1 MGILR
6 CLSGS
11 RLGLYPE
18 TLNLGRDTHLVLS
31 RSKAE
36 VRRRCGK
43 LFWPFKGSCDKLTRH
58 KFHNLC
64 YTIIMVRKIP
74 PRDSESHE
82 TNDQREILTDEIET
96 LPIQSETAL
105 FKSFG
110 KKKKLI
116 WVSLLAIISATTFGS
131 LKFLIDQKTS
141 LNPTS
146 ESSLTNI
153 LSVQATPIKLVNS
166 YSVSQSYTGVVEAK
180 RTSELGFEQSGLL
193 KSIYIEEG
201 EKVAKGEII
210 AQLDTSQTQAQK
222 AVLIA
227 QKERAIATLKEL
239 QTGPRVEVIAATRA
253 SLAQELAK
261 LQELQT
267 GPRIEVIAATQASL
281 AQELAKLQELQT
293 GTRTEDIEAARSAVL
308 DLEEQVELAQLREKR
323 REELYKQ
330 GAISQEQL
338 DEASTETDT
347 LNARLKKGRSELEK
361 LQTGTRSEQIEAQ
374 KARVRQVQSQLD
386 ELVTGTRRE
395 QIEAQKARVRQ
406 VESQLDELMAGTRRE
421 QIEAQKARVRQVQ
434 SQLDELMAGTRSEQ
448 IEAQKAEVKQF
459 EAQIS
464 EIDVVLRKS
473 ILYAPFTGTISVRH
487 LDEGVVVNATQT
499 VVRLVEDGERK
510 VRVGVP
516 PTQASRLKIGS
527 LEKVKVA
534 QKILS
539 VQVLSILPEVDSMT
553 RTQSVIL
560 ALPQAIAPGT
570 IVKLELNQ
578 IETVTGYWL
587 PTSALVWGERGL
599 LACFALVSPKKSDL
613 DLPPLTYQTEKRMVE
628 VLHTQGDRS
637 LVRGLLKPGELV
649 VTTGTNQLAPGQLVR
664 YRFFGQEKH

>member
-1 MGILR
+1 MKQKKLLDSKSDQTNGTV
-6 CLSGS
+6 
-11 RLGLYPE
+11 E
-18 TLNLGRDTHLVLS
+18 TLT
-31 RSKAE
+31 
-36 VRRRCGK
+36 
-43 LFWPFKGSCDKLTRH
+43 DK
-58 KFHNLC
+58 
-64 YTIIMVRKIP
+64 
-74 PRDSESHE
+74 
-82 TNDQREILTDEIET
+82 IEAVS
-96 LPIQSETAL
+96 IQSETAL
-105 FKSFG
+105 FKSKG
-110 KKKKLI
+110 KKKKLT
-116 WVSLLAIISATTFGS
+116 WVGLLVVILATTFGS
-131 LKFLIDQKTS
+131 RKFLIYRKTS
-141 LNPTS
+141 LKRTS
-146 ESSLTNI
+146 ESSLANI

-193 KSIYIEEG
+193 KFIYVEEG
-201 EKVAKGEII
+201 KKVGKGEAI

-222 AVLIA
+222 SVLIA

-253 SLAQELAK
+253 SLAQEKAK

-267 GPRIEVIAATQASL
+267 GPRVEVIAATRASL
-281 AQELAKLQELQT
+281 TQEQAKLQELQT
-293 GTRTEDIEAARSAVL
+293 GTRTEDIEAARSVVL

-338 DEASTETDT
+338 DVASTETDT
-347 LNARLKKGRSELEK
+347 LNARLKRGRSELEK

-386 ELVTGTRRE
+386 ELIV
-395 QIEAQKARVRQ
+395 
-406 VESQLDELMAGTRRE
+406 
-421 QIEAQKARVRQVQ
+421 
-434 SQLDELMAGTRSEQ
+434 GTRSEQ
-448 IEAQKAEVKQF
+448 IEAQKAEVKRF

-487 LDEGVVVNATQT
+487 LDEGVVVNATQA

-516 PTQASRLKIGS
+516 PTQASRLRIGS
-527 LEKVKVA
+527 LEEVRIA
-534 QKILS
+534 QKTLS
-539 VQVLSILPEVDSMT
+539 AQVLSILPEVDSMT

-599 LACFALVSPKKSDL
+599 LACFALVSPQKSDL
-613 DLPPLTYQTEKRMVE
+613 VIPPLTYQTEKRMVE
-628 VLHTQGDRS
+628 VLHTEGDRS

-649 VTTGTNQLAPGQLVR
+649 VTTGTNQLVPGQLVR
-664 YRFFGQEKH
+664 YRFFGQEKNQ

>member
-1 MGILR
+1 MITLLIVTFYIGFMKQKKL
-6 CLSGS
+6 LDSKSHQTNGTV
-11 RLGLYPE
+11 E
-18 TLNLGRDTHLVLS
+18 TLT
-31 RSKAE
+31 
-36 VRRRCGK
+36 
-43 LFWPFKGSCDKLTRH
+43 DKIGT
-58 KFHNLC
+58 
-64 YTIIMVRKIP
+64 V
-74 PRDSESHE
+74 
-82 TNDQREILTDEIET
+82 
-96 LPIQSETAL
+96 PIQSEIAL
-105 FKSFG
+105 FKPFG

-116 WVSLLAIISATTFGS
+116 WVSLLVVILATTFGS
-131 LKFLIDQKTS
+131 LKFLINRKIS
-141 LNPTS
+141 LKRTS

-153 LSVQATPIKLVNS
+153 LSVQAIPIKLVNS

-193 KSIYIEEG
+193 KFIYVEEG
-201 EKVAKGEII
+201 KKVGKGEAI

-222 AVLIA
+222 SVLIA

-253 SLAQELAK
+253 SLAQEKAK

-267 GPRIEVIAATQASL
+267 GPRVEVIAATRASL
-281 AQELAKLQELQT
+281 TQEQAKLQELQTGPRVEVIAATRASLTQEQAKLQELQT
-293 GTRTEDIEAARSAVL
+293 GTRTEDIEAARSVVL

-338 DEASTETDT
+338 DVASTETDT
-347 LNARLKKGRSELEK
+347 LNARLKRGRSELEK
-361 LQTGTRSEQIEAQ
+361 LQTGTRREQIEAQ

-386 ELVTGTRRE
+386 ELIAGTRRE
-395 QIEAQKARVRQ
+395 QIEVQKARVRQ
-406 VESQLDELMAGTRRE
+406 VQSQLDELIAGTRRE

-434 SQLDELMAGTRSEQ
+434 SQLDELIAGTRSEQ
-448 IEAQKAEVKQF
+448 IEAQKAEVKRF

-487 LDEGVVVNATQT
+487 LDEGVVVNATQA

-516 PTQASRLKIGS
+516 PTQASRLRIGS
-527 LEKVKVA
+527 LEEVRVA
-534 QKILS
+534 QKTLS
-539 VQVLSILPEVDSMT
+539 AQVLSILPEVDSTT

-599 LACFALVSPKKSDL
+599 LACFALVSPQKSDL
-613 DLPPLTYQTEKRMVE
+613 VIPPLTYQTEKRMVE
-628 VLHTQGDRS
+628 VLHTEGDRS

-649 VTTGTNQLAPGQLVR
+649 VTTGTNQLVPGQLVR
-664 YRFFGQEKH
+664 YRFFGQEKNQ

>member
-1 MGILR
+1 MKQKKLLDSKSDQTNGTV
-6 CLSGS
+6 
-11 RLGLYPE
+11 E
-18 TLNLGRDTHLVLS
+18 TLT
-31 RSKAE
+31 
-36 VRRRCGK
+36 
-43 LFWPFKGSCDKLTRH
+43 DK
-58 KFHNLC
+58 
-64 YTIIMVRKIP
+64 
-74 PRDSESHE
+74 
-82 TNDQREILTDEIET
+82 IEAVS
-96 LPIQSETAL
+96 IQSETAL
-105 FKSFG
+105 FKSKG
-110 KKKKLI
+110 KKKKLT
-116 WVSLLAIISATTFGS
+116 WVGLLVVILATTFGS
-131 LKFLIDQKTS
+131 RKFLIYRKTS
-141 LNPTS
+141 LKRTS
-146 ESSLTNI
+146 ESSLANI

-193 KSIYIEEG
+193 KFIYVEEG
-201 EKVAKGEII
+201 KKVGKGEAI

-222 AVLIA
+222 SVLIA

-253 SLAQELAK
+253 SLAQEKAK

-267 GPRIEVIAATQASL
+267 GPRVEVIAATRASL
-281 AQELAKLQELQT
+281 TQEQAKLQELQTGPRVEVIAATRASLTQEQAKLQELQT
-293 GTRTEDIEAARSAVL
+293 GTRTEDIEAARSVVL

-338 DEASTETDT
+338 DVASTETDT
-347 LNARLKKGRSELEK
+347 LNARLKRGRSELEK

-386 ELVTGTRRE
+386 EL
-395 QIEAQKARVRQ
+395 I
-406 VESQLDELMAGTRRE
+406 AGTRP
-421 QIEAQKARVRQVQ
+421 
-434 SQLDELMAGTRSEQ
+434 EQ
-448 IEAQKAEVKQF
+448 IEAQKAEVKRF

-487 LDEGVVVNATQT
+487 LDEGVVVNATQA

-516 PTQASRLKIGS
+516 PTQASRLRIGS
-527 LEKVKVA
+527 LEEVRIA
-534 QKILS
+534 QKTLS
-539 VQVLSILPEVDSMT
+539 AQVLSILPEVDSMT

-599 LACFALVSPKKSDL
+599 LACFALVSPQKSDL
-613 DLPPLTYQTEKRMVE
+613 VIPPLTYQTEKRMVE
-628 VLHTQGDRS
+628 VLHTEGDRS

-649 VTTGTNQLAPGQLVR
+649 VTTGTNQLVPGQLVR
-664 YRFFGQEKH
+664 YRFFGQEKNQ

>member
-1 MGILR
+1 MMEKKLLDSKPHKTNGTV
-6 CLSGS
+6 
-11 RLGLYPE
+11 E
-18 TLNLGRDTHLVLS
+18 T
-31 RSKAE
+31 
-36 VRRRCGK
+36 
-43 LFWPFKGSCDKLTRH
+43 
-58 KFHNLC
+58 
-64 YTIIMVRKIP
+64 
-74 PRDSESHE
+74 
-82 TNDQREILTDEIET
+82 LTDEIGT
-96 LPIQSETAL
+96 VAIQSEMAL
-105 FKSFG
+105 FKPFG

-116 WVSLLAIISATTFGS
+116 WVSLLVVILATTFGS
-131 LKFLIDQKTS
+131 LKFLINRKIS
-141 LNPTS
+141 LKRTS

-201 EKVAKGEII
+201 EKVGKGEAI

-222 AVLIA
+222 SVLIA

-253 SLAQELAK
+253 SLEQEKATLK
-261 LQELQT
+261 ELQT
-267 GPRIEVIAATQASL
+267 GPRVEVIAATQASL
-281 AQELAKLQELQT
+281 AQEKAKLQELQTGPRVEVIAATRASLEQEKAKLQELQT
-293 GTRTEDIEAARSAVL
+293 GTRIEDIQAARSVVL

-338 DEASTETDT
+338 DVASTETDT
-347 LNARLKKGRSELEK
+347 LNARLKRGQSELEK

-386 ELVTGTRRE
+386 EL
-395 QIEAQKARVRQ
+395 I
-406 VESQLDELMAGTRRE
+406 
-421 QIEAQKARVRQVQ
+421 
-434 SQLDELMAGTRSEQ
+434 AGTRSEQ
-448 IEAQKAEVKQF
+448 IEAQKAEVKRF

-487 LDEGVVVNATQT
+487 LDEGVVVNATQA

-516 PTQASRLKIGS
+516 PTQASRLRIGS
-527 LEKVKVA
+527 LEEVRIA
-534 QKILS
+534 QKTLS
-539 VQVLSILPEVDSMT
+539 AQVLSILPEVDSMT

-599 LACFALVSPKKSDL
+599 LACFALVSPQKSDL
-613 DLPPLTYQTEKRMVE
+613 VIPPLTYQTEKRMVE
-628 VLHTQGDRS
+628 VLHTEGDRS

-649 VTTGTNQLAPGQLVR
+649 VTTGTNQLVPGQLVR
-664 YRFFGQEKH
+664 YRFFGQEKNQ

>member
-1 MGILR
+1 MMEKKLLDSKPHKTNGTV
-6 CLSGS
+6 
-11 RLGLYPE
+11 E
-18 TLNLGRDTHLVLS
+18 T
-31 RSKAE
+31 
-36 VRRRCGK
+36 
-43 LFWPFKGSCDKLTRH
+43 
-58 KFHNLC
+58 
-64 YTIIMVRKIP
+64 
-74 PRDSESHE
+74 
-82 TNDQREILTDEIET
+82 LTDEIGT
-96 LPIQSETAL
+96 VPIQSEMAL
-105 FKSFG
+105 FKPFG

-116 WVSLLAIISATTFGS
+116 WVSLLVVILATTFGS
-131 LKFLIDQKTS
+131 LKFLINRKIS
-141 LNPTS
+141 LKRTS

-201 EKVAKGEII
+201 EKIGKGEAI

-222 AVLIA
+222 SVLIA

-253 SLAQELAK
+253 SLEQEKATLK
-261 LQELQT
+261 ELQT
-267 GPRIEVIAATQASL
+267 GPRVEVIAATQASL
-281 AQELAKLQELQT
+281 AQEKAKLQELETGPRIEVIAATRASLEQEKAKLQELQT
-293 GTRTEDIEAARSAVL
+293 GTRIEDIQAARSVVL

-338 DEASTETDT
+338 DVASTETDT
-347 LNARLKKGRSELEK
+347 LNARLKRGRSELEK

-386 ELVTGTRRE
+386 EL
-395 QIEAQKARVRQ
+395 I
-406 VESQLDELMAGTRRE
+406 
-421 QIEAQKARVRQVQ
+421 
-434 SQLDELMAGTRSEQ
+434 AGTRSEQ
-448 IEAQKAEVKQF
+448 IEAQKAEVKRF

-487 LDEGVVVNATQT
+487 LDEGVVVNATQA

-516 PTQASRLKIGS
+516 PTQASRLRIGS
-527 LEKVKVA
+527 LEEVRVA
-534 QKILS
+534 QKTLS
-539 VQVLSILPEVDSMT
+539 AQVLSILPEVDSMT

-599 LACFALVSPKKSDL
+599 LACFALVSPQKSDL
-613 DLPPLTYQTEKRMVE
+613 VIPPLTYQTEKRMVE

-649 VTTGTNQLAPGQLVR
+649 VTTGTNQLVPGQLVR
-664 YRFFGQEKH
+664 YRFFGQEKNQ

>member
-1 MGILR
+1 MMEKKLLDSKPHKKNGTV
-6 CLSGS
+6 
-11 RLGLYPE
+11 E
-18 TLNLGRDTHLVLS
+18 T
-31 RSKAE
+31 
-36 VRRRCGK
+36 
-43 LFWPFKGSCDKLTRH
+43 
-58 KFHNLC
+58 
-64 YTIIMVRKIP
+64 
-74 PRDSESHE
+74 
-82 TNDQREILTDEIET
+82 LTDEIGT
-96 LPIQSETAL
+96 VPIQSEMAL
-105 FKSFG
+105 FKPFG

-116 WVSLLAIISATTFGS
+116 WVSLLVVILATTFGS
-131 LKFLIDQKTS
+131 LKFLINRKIS
-141 LNPTS
+141 LKRTS

-201 EKVAKGEII
+201 EKVGKGEAI

-222 AVLIA
+222 SVLIA

-253 SLAQELAK
+253 SLEQEKATLK
-261 LQELQT
+261 ELQT
-267 GPRIEVIAATQASL
+267 GPRVEVIAATQASL
-281 AQELAKLQELQT
+281 AQEKAKLQELETGPRIEVIAATRASLEQEKAKLQELQT
-293 GTRTEDIEAARSAVL
+293 GTRIEDIQAARSVVL

-338 DEASTETDT
+338 DVASTETDT
-347 LNARLKKGRSELEK
+347 LNARLKRGRSELEK

-386 ELVTGTRRE
+386 EL
-395 QIEAQKARVRQ
+395 I
-406 VESQLDELMAGTRRE
+406 AGTRP
-421 QIEAQKARVRQVQ
+421 
-434 SQLDELMAGTRSEQ
+434 EQ
-448 IEAQKAEVKQF
+448 IEAQKAEVKRF

-487 LDEGVVVNATQT
+487 LDEGVVVNATQA

-516 PTQASRLKIGS
+516 PTQASRLRIGS
-527 LEKVKVA
+527 LEEVRVA
-534 QKILS
+534 QKTLS
-539 VQVLSILPEVDSMT
+539 AQVLSILPEVDSMT

-599 LACFALVSPKKSDL
+599 LACFALVSPQKSDL
-613 DLPPLTYQTEKRMVE
+613 VIPPLTYQTEKRMVE

-649 VTTGTNQLAPGQLVR
+649 VTTGTNQLVPGQLVR
-664 YRFFGQEKH
+664 YRFFGQEKNQ

>member
-1 MGILR
+1 MMEKKLLDSKPHKKNGTV
-6 CLSGS
+6 
-11 RLGLYPE
+11 E
-18 TLNLGRDTHLVLS
+18 T
-31 RSKAE
+31 
-36 VRRRCGK
+36 
-43 LFWPFKGSCDKLTRH
+43 
-58 KFHNLC
+58 
-64 YTIIMVRKIP
+64 
-74 PRDSESHE
+74 
-82 TNDQREILTDEIET
+82 LTDEIGT
-96 LPIQSETAL
+96 VPIQSEMAL
-105 FKSFG
+105 FKPFG

-116 WVSLLAIISATTFGS
+116 WVSLLVVILATTFGS
-131 LKFLIDQKTS
+131 LKFLINRKIS
-141 LNPTS
+141 LKRTS

-201 EKVAKGEII
+201 EKVGKGEAI

-222 AVLIA
+222 SVLIA

-253 SLAQELAK
+253 SLEQEKATLK
-261 LQELQT
+261 ELQT
-267 GPRIEVIAATQASL
+267 GPRVEVIAATQASL
-281 AQELAKLQELQT
+281 AQEKAKLQELQTGPRVEVIAATRASLEQEKAKLQELQT
-293 GTRTEDIEAARSAVL
+293 GTRIEDIQAARSVVL

-338 DEASTETDT
+338 DVASTETDT
-347 LNARLKKGRSELEK
+347 LNARLKRGRSELEK

-386 ELVTGTRRE
+386 EL
-395 QIEAQKARVRQ
+395 I
-406 VESQLDELMAGTRRE
+406 AGTRSE

-434 SQLDELMAGTRSEQ
+434 SQLDELIAGTRSEQ
-448 IEAQKAEVKQF
+448 IEAQKAEVKRF

-487 LDEGVVVNATQT
+487 LDEGVVVNATQA

-516 PTQASRLKIGS
+516 PTQASRLRIGS
-527 LEKVKVA
+527 LEEVRVA
-534 QKILS
+534 QKTLS
-539 VQVLSILPEVDSMT
+539 AQVLSILPEVDSMT

-599 LACFALVSPKKSDL
+599 LACFALVSPQKSDL
-613 DLPPLTYQTEKRMVE
+613 VIPPLTYQTEKRMVE
-628 VLHTQGDRS
+628 VLHTEGDRS

-649 VTTGTNQLAPGQLVR
+649 VTTGTNQLVPGQLVR
-664 YRFFGQEKH
+664 YRFFGQEKNQ

>member
-1 MGILR
+1 MMEKKLLDSKPHKKNGTV
-6 CLSGS
+6 
-11 RLGLYPE
+11 E
-18 TLNLGRDTHLVLS
+18 T
-31 RSKAE
+31 
-36 VRRRCGK
+36 
-43 LFWPFKGSCDKLTRH
+43 
-58 KFHNLC
+58 
-64 YTIIMVRKIP
+64 
-74 PRDSESHE
+74 
-82 TNDQREILTDEIET
+82 LTDEIGT
-96 LPIQSETAL
+96 VPIQSEMAL
-105 FKSFG
+105 FKPFG

-116 WVSLLAIISATTFGS
+116 WVSLLVVILATTFGS
-131 LKFLIDQKTS
+131 LKFLINRKIS
-141 LNPTS
+141 LKRTS

-193 KSIYIEEG
+193 KFIYVEEG
-201 EKVAKGEII
+201 KKVGKGEAI

-222 AVLIA
+222 SVLIA

-253 SLAQELAK
+253 SLEQEKATLK
-261 LQELQT
+261 ELQT
-267 GPRIEVIAATQASL
+267 GPRVEVIAATQASL
-281 AQELAKLQELQT
+281 AQEKAKLQELQTGPRVEVIAATRASLTQEQAKLQELQT
-293 GTRTEDIEAARSAVL
+293 GTRIEDIQAARSVVL

-338 DEASTETDT
+338 DVASTETDT
-347 LNARLKKGRSELEK
+347 LNARLKRGRSELEK

-386 ELVTGTRRE
+386 ELIVGTR
-395 QIEAQKARVRQ
+395 
-406 VESQLDELMAGTRRE
+406 SE

-434 SQLDELMAGTRSEQ
+434 SQLNELIAGTRSEQ
-448 IEAQKAEVKQF
+448 IEAQKAEVKRF

-487 LDEGVVVNATQT
+487 LDEGVVVNATQA

-516 PTQASRLKIGS
+516 PTQASRLRIGS
-527 LEKVKVA
+527 LEEVRVA
-534 QKILS
+534 QKTLS
-539 VQVLSILPEVDSMT
+539 AQVLSILPEVDSMT

-599 LACFALVSPKKSDL
+599 LACFALVSPQKSDL
-613 DLPPLTYQTEKRMVE
+613 VIPPLTYQTEKRMVE
-628 VLHTQGDRS
+628 VLHTEGDRS

-649 VTTGTNQLAPGQLVR
+649 VTTGTNQLVPGQLVR
-664 YRFFGQEKH
+664 YRFFGQEKNQ

>member
-1 MGILR
+1 MMEKKLLDSKPHKKNGTV
-6 CLSGS
+6 
-11 RLGLYPE
+11 E
-18 TLNLGRDTHLVLS
+18 T
-31 RSKAE
+31 
-36 VRRRCGK
+36 
-43 LFWPFKGSCDKLTRH
+43 
-58 KFHNLC
+58 
-64 YTIIMVRKIP
+64 
-74 PRDSESHE
+74 
-82 TNDQREILTDEIET
+82 LTDEIGT
-96 LPIQSETAL
+96 VPIQSEMAL
-105 FKSFG
+105 FKPFG

-116 WVSLLAIISATTFGS
+116 WVSLLVVILATTFGS
-131 LKFLIDQKTS
+131 LKFLINRKIS
-141 LNPTS
+141 LKRTS

-201 EKVAKGEII
+201 EKVGKGEAI

-222 AVLIA
+222 SVLIA

-253 SLAQELAK
+253 SLEQEKATLK
-261 LQELQT
+261 ELQT
-267 GPRIEVIAATQASL
+267 GPRVEVIAATQASL
-281 AQELAKLQELQT
+281 AQEKAKLQELQTGPRVEVIAATRASLEQEKAKLQELQT
-293 GTRTEDIEAARSAVL
+293 GTRIEDIQAARSVVL

-338 DEASTETDT
+338 DVASTETDT
-347 LNARLKKGRSELEK
+347 LNARLKRGRSELEK

-386 ELVTGTRRE
+386 EL
-395 QIEAQKARVRQ
+395 I
-406 VESQLDELMAGTRRE
+406 
-421 QIEAQKARVRQVQ
+421 
-434 SQLDELMAGTRSEQ
+434 AGTRSEQ
-448 IEAQKAEVKQF
+448 IEAQKAEVKRF

-487 LDEGVVVNATQT
+487 LDEGVVVNATQA

-516 PTQASRLKIGS
+516 PTQASRLRIGS
-527 LEKVKVA
+527 LEEVRVA
-534 QKILS
+534 QKTLS
-539 VQVLSILPEVDSMT
+539 AQVLSILPEVDSMT

-599 LACFALVSPKKSDL
+599 LACFALVSPQKSDL
-613 DLPPLTYQTEKRMVE
+613 VIPPLTYQTEKRMVE
-628 VLHTQGDRS
+628 VLHTEGDRS

-649 VTTGTNQLAPGQLVR
+649 VTTGTNQLVPGQLVR
-664 YRFFGQEKH
+664 YRFFGQEKNQ

>member
-1 MGILR
+1 MMEKKLLDSKPHKTNGTV
-6 CLSGS
+6 
-11 RLGLYPE
+11 E
-18 TLNLGRDTHLVLS
+18 T
-31 RSKAE
+31 
-36 VRRRCGK
+36 
-43 LFWPFKGSCDKLTRH
+43 
-58 KFHNLC
+58 
-64 YTIIMVRKIP
+64 
-74 PRDSESHE
+74 
-82 TNDQREILTDEIET
+82 LTDEIGT
-96 LPIQSETAL
+96 VPIQSEMAL
-105 FKSFG
+105 FKPFG

-116 WVSLLAIISATTFGS
+116 WVSLLVVILATTFGS
-131 LKFLIDQKTS
+131 LKFLINRKIS
-141 LNPTS
+141 LKRTS

-201 EKVAKGEII
+201 EKVGKGEAI

-222 AVLIA
+222 SVLIA

-253 SLAQELAK
+253 SLEQEKATLKELQTGPRVEVIAATQASLAQEKAK

-267 GPRIEVIAATQASL
+267 GPRIEVIAATRASL
-281 AQELAKLQELQT
+281 EQEKAKLQELQT
-293 GTRTEDIEAARSAVL
+293 GTRIEDIQAARSVVL

-338 DEASTETDT
+338 DVASTETDT
-347 LNARLKKGRSELEK
+347 LNARLKRGRSELEK

-386 ELVTGTRRE
+386 ELIV
-395 QIEAQKARVRQ
+395 
-406 VESQLDELMAGTRRE
+406 
-421 QIEAQKARVRQVQ
+421 
-434 SQLDELMAGTRSEQ
+434 GTRSEQ
-448 IEAQKAEVKQF
+448 IEAQKAEVKRF

-487 LDEGVVVNATQT
+487 LDEGVVVNATQA

-516 PTQASRLKIGS
+516 PTQASRLRIGS
-527 LEKVKVA
+527 LEEVRVA
-534 QKILS
+534 QKTLS
-539 VQVLSILPEVDSMT
+539 AQVLSILPEVDSMT

-599 LACFALVSPKKSDL
+599 LACFALVSPQKSDL
-613 DLPPLTYQTEKRMVE
+613 VIPPLTYQTEKRMVE

-649 VTTGTNQLAPGQLVR
+649 VTTGTNQLVPGQLVR
-664 YRFFGQEKH
+664 YRFFGQEKNQ

>member
-1 MGILR
+1 MMEKKLLDSKPHKKNGTV
-6 CLSGS
+6 
-11 RLGLYPE
+11 E
-18 TLNLGRDTHLVLS
+18 T
-31 RSKAE
+31 
-36 VRRRCGK
+36 
-43 LFWPFKGSCDKLTRH
+43 
-58 KFHNLC
+58 
-64 YTIIMVRKIP
+64 
-74 PRDSESHE
+74 
-82 TNDQREILTDEIET
+82 LTDEIGT
-96 LPIQSETAL
+96 VPIQSEMAL
-105 FKSFG
+105 FKPFG

-116 WVSLLAIISATTFGS
+116 WVSLLVVILATTFGS
-131 LKFLIDQKTS
+131 LKFLINRKIS
-141 LNPTS
+141 LKRTS

-201 EKVAKGEII
+201 EKIGKGEAI

-222 AVLIA
+222 SVLIA

-253 SLAQELAK
+253 SLEQEKATLK
-261 LQELQT
+261 ELQT
-267 GPRIEVIAATQASL
+267 GPRVEVIAATQASL
-281 AQELAKLQELQT
+281 AQEKAKLQELQTGPRVEVIAATRASLEQEKAKLQELQT
-293 GTRTEDIEAARSAVL
+293 GTRIEDIQAARSVVL

-338 DEASTETDT
+338 DVASTETDT
-347 LNARLKKGRSELEK
+347 LNARLKRGRSELEK

-374 KARVRQVQSQLD
+374 KARVLQVQSQLD
-386 ELVTGTRRE
+386 EL
-395 QIEAQKARVRQ
+395 I
-406 VESQLDELMAGTRRE
+406 AGTRRE

-434 SQLDELMAGTRSEQ
+434 SQLDELIAGTRSEQ
-448 IEAQKAEVKQF
+448 IEAQKAEVKRF

-487 LDEGVVVNATQT
+487 LDEGVVVNATQP

-516 PTQASRLKIGS
+516 PTQASRLRIGS
-527 LEKVKVA
+527 LEEVRVA
-534 QKILS
+534 QKTLS
-539 VQVLSILPEVDSMT
+539 AQVLSILPEVDSMT

-599 LACFALVSPKKSDL
+599 LACFALVSPQKSDL
-613 DLPPLTYQTEKRMVE
+613 VIPPLTYQTEKRMVE
-628 VLHTQGDRS
+628 VLHTEGDRS

-649 VTTGTNQLAPGQLVR
+649 VTTGTNQLVPGQLVR
-664 YRFFGQEKH
+664 YRFFGQEKNQ

>member
-1 MGILR
+1 MMEKKLLDSKPHKTNGTV
-6 CLSGS
+6 
-11 RLGLYPE
+11 E
-18 TLNLGRDTHLVLS
+18 T
-31 RSKAE
+31 
-36 VRRRCGK
+36 
-43 LFWPFKGSCDKLTRH
+43 
-58 KFHNLC
+58 
-64 YTIIMVRKIP
+64 
-74 PRDSESHE
+74 
-82 TNDQREILTDEIET
+82 LTDEIGT
-96 LPIQSETAL
+96 VPIQSEMAL
-105 FKSFG
+105 FKPFG

-116 WVSLLAIISATTFGS
+116 WVSLLVVILATTFGS
-131 LKFLIDQKTS
+131 LKFLINRKIS
-141 LNPTS
+141 LKRTS

-201 EKVAKGEII
+201 EKVGKGEAI

-222 AVLIA
+222 SVLIA

-253 SLAQELAK
+253 SLEQEKATLKELQTGPRVEVIAATQASLAQEKAK

-267 GPRIEVIAATQASL
+267 GPRIEVIAATRASL
-281 AQELAKLQELQT
+281 EQEKAKLQELQT
-293 GTRTEDIEAARSAVL
+293 GTRIEDIQAARSVVL

-338 DEASTETDT
+338 DVASTETDT
-347 LNARLKKGRSELEK
+347 LNARLKRGRSELEK

-386 ELVTGTRRE
+386 EL
-395 QIEAQKARVRQ
+395 I
-406 VESQLDELMAGTRRE
+406 
-421 QIEAQKARVRQVQ
+421 
-434 SQLDELMAGTRSEQ
+434 AGTRSEQ
-448 IEAQKAEVKQF
+448 IEAQKAEVKRF

-487 LDEGVVVNATQT
+487 LDEGVVVNATQA

-516 PTQASRLKIGS
+516 PTQASRLRIGS
-527 LEKVKVA
+527 LEEVRVA
-534 QKILS
+534 QKTLS
-539 VQVLSILPEVDSMT
+539 AQVLSILPEVDSMT

-599 LACFALVSPKKSDL
+599 LACFALVSPQKSDL
-613 DLPPLTYQTEKRMVE
+613 VIPPLTYQTEKRMVE

-649 VTTGTNQLAPGQLVR
+649 VTTGTNQLVPGQLVR
-664 YRFFGQEKH
+664 YRFFGQEKNQ

>member
-1 MGILR
+1 MMEKKLLDSKPHKKNGTV
-6 CLSGS
+6 
-11 RLGLYPE
+11 E
-18 TLNLGRDTHLVLS
+18 T
-31 RSKAE
+31 
-36 VRRRCGK
+36 
-43 LFWPFKGSCDKLTRH
+43 
-58 KFHNLC
+58 
-64 YTIIMVRKIP
+64 
-74 PRDSESHE
+74 
-82 TNDQREILTDEIET
+82 LTDEIGT
-96 LPIQSETAL
+96 VPIQSEMAL
-105 FKSFG
+105 FKPFG

-116 WVSLLAIISATTFGS
+116 WVSLLVVILATTFGS
-131 LKFLIDQKTS
+131 LKFLINRKIS
-141 LNPTS
+141 LKRTS

-201 EKVAKGEII
+201 EKVGKGEAI

-222 AVLIA
+222 SVLIA

-253 SLAQELAK
+253 SLEQEKATLK
-261 LQELQT
+261 ELQT
-267 GPRIEVIAATQASL
+267 GPRVEVIAATQASL
-281 AQELAKLQELQT
+281 AQEKAKLQELETGPRIEVIAATRASLEQEKAKLQELQT
-293 GTRTEDIEAARSAVL
+293 GTRIEDIQAARSVVL

-338 DEASTETDT
+338 DVASTETDT
-347 LNARLKKGRSELEK
+347 LNARLKRGRSELEK

-386 ELVTGTRRE
+386 EL
-395 QIEAQKARVRQ
+395 I
-406 VESQLDELMAGTRRE
+406 
-421 QIEAQKARVRQVQ
+421 
-434 SQLDELMAGTRSEQ
+434 AGTRSEQ
-448 IEAQKAEVKQF
+448 IEAQKAEVKRF

-487 LDEGVVVNATQT
+487 LDEGVVVNATQA

-516 PTQASRLKIGS
+516 PTQASRLRIGS
-527 LEKVKVA
+527 LEEVRVA
-534 QKILS
+534 QKTLS
-539 VQVLSILPEVDSMT
+539 AQVLSILPEVDSMT

-599 LACFALVSPKKSDL
+599 LACFALVSPQKSDL
-613 DLPPLTYQTEKRMVE
+613 VIPPLTYQTEKRMVE

-649 VTTGTNQLAPGQLVR
+649 VTTGTNQLVPGQLVR
-664 YRFFGQEKH
+664 YRFFGQEKNQ

>member
-1 MGILR
+1 MMEKKLLDSKPHQTNGTV
-6 CLSGS
+6 
-11 RLGLYPE
+11 E
-18 TLNLGRDTHLVLS
+18 T
-31 RSKAE
+31 
-36 VRRRCGK
+36 
-43 LFWPFKGSCDKLTRH
+43 
-58 KFHNLC
+58 
-64 YTIIMVRKIP
+64 
-74 PRDSESHE
+74 
-82 TNDQREILTDEIET
+82 LTDEIGT
-96 LPIQSETAL
+96 VAIQSEMAL
-105 FKSFG
+105 FKPFG

-116 WVSLLAIISATTFGS
+116 WVSLLVVILATTFGS
-131 LKFLIDQKTS
+131 LKFLINRKIS
-141 LNPTS
+141 LKRTS

-201 EKVAKGEII
+201 EKVGKGEAI

-222 AVLIA
+222 SVLIA

-253 SLAQELAK
+253 SLEQEK
-261 LQELQT
+261 
-267 GPRIEVIAATQASL
+267 
-281 AQELAKLQELQT
+281 AKLQELQT
-293 GTRTEDIEAARSAVL
+293 GTRIEDIQAARSVVL

-338 DEASTETDT
+338 DVASTETDT
-347 LNARLKKGRSELEK
+347 LNARLKRGRSELEK

-386 ELVTGTRRE
+386 ELIVGTR
-395 QIEAQKARVRQ
+395 
-406 VESQLDELMAGTRRE
+406 SE

-434 SQLDELMAGTRSEQ
+434 SQLDELIAGTRSEQ
-448 IEAQKAEVKQF
+448 IEAQKAEVKRF

-487 LDEGVVVNATQT
+487 LDEGVVVNATQA

-516 PTQASRLKIGS
+516 PTQASRLRIGS
-527 LEKVKVA
+527 LEEVRVA
-534 QKILS
+534 QKTLS
-539 VQVLSILPEVDSMT
+539 AQVLSILPEVDSMT

-599 LACFALVSPKKSDL
+599 LACFALVSPQKSDL
-613 DLPPLTYQTEKRMVE
+613 VIPPLTYQTEKRMVE

-649 VTTGTNQLAPGQLVR
+649 VTTGTNQLVPGQLVR
-664 YRFFGQEKH
+664 YRFFGQEKNQ

>member
-1 MGILR
+1 MVEKKLLDSKPHKTNGTV
-6 CLSGS
+6 
-11 RLGLYPE
+11 E
-18 TLNLGRDTHLVLS
+18 T
-31 RSKAE
+31 
-36 VRRRCGK
+36 
-43 LFWPFKGSCDKLTRH
+43 
-58 KFHNLC
+58 
-64 YTIIMVRKIP
+64 
-74 PRDSESHE
+74 
-82 TNDQREILTDEIET
+82 LTDEIGT
-96 LPIQSETAL
+96 VPIQSEMAL
-105 FKSFG
+105 FKPFG

-116 WVSLLAIISATTFGS
+116 WVSLLVVILATTFGS
-131 LKFLIDQKTS
+131 LKFLINRKIS
-141 LNPTS
+141 LKRTS

-201 EKVAKGEII
+201 EKVGKGEAI

-222 AVLIA
+222 SVLIA

-253 SLAQELAK
+253 SLEQEKATLKELQTGPRVEVIAATQASLAQEKAK

-267 GPRIEVIAATQASL
+267 GPRIEVIAATRASL
-281 AQELAKLQELQT
+281 EQEKAKLQELQT
-293 GTRTEDIEAARSAVL
+293 GTRIEDIQAARSVVL

-338 DEASTETDT
+338 DVASTETDT
-347 LNARLKKGRSELEK
+347 LNARLKRGRSELEK

-386 ELVTGTRRE
+386 ELIVGTR
-395 QIEAQKARVRQ
+395 
-406 VESQLDELMAGTRRE
+406 SE

-434 SQLDELMAGTRSEQ
+434 SQLDELIAGTRSEQ
-448 IEAQKAEVKQF
+448 IEAQKAEVKRF

-487 LDEGVVVNATQT
+487 LDEGVVVNATQA

-516 PTQASRLKIGS
+516 PTQASRLRIGS
-527 LEKVKVA
+527 LEEVRVA
-534 QKILS
+534 QKTLS
-539 VQVLSILPEVDSMT
+539 AQVLSILPEVDSMT

-599 LACFALVSPKKSDL
+599 LACFALVSPQKSDL
-613 DLPPLTYQTEKRMVE
+613 VIPPLTYQTEKRMVE
-628 VLHTQGDRS
+628 VLHTEGDRS

-649 VTTGTNQLAPGQLVR
+649 VTTGTNQLVPGQLVR
-664 YRFFGQEKH
+664 YRFFGQEKNQ

>member
-1 MGILR
+1 MMEKKLLDSKPHKKNGTV
-6 CLSGS
+6 
-11 RLGLYPE
+11 E
-18 TLNLGRDTHLVLS
+18 T
-31 RSKAE
+31 
-36 VRRRCGK
+36 
-43 LFWPFKGSCDKLTRH
+43 
-58 KFHNLC
+58 
-64 YTIIMVRKIP
+64 
-74 PRDSESHE
+74 
-82 TNDQREILTDEIET
+82 LTDEIGT
-96 LPIQSETAL
+96 VPIQSEMAL
-105 FKSFG
+105 FKPFG

-116 WVSLLAIISATTFGS
+116 WVSLLVVILATTFGS
-131 LKFLIDQKTS
+131 LKFLINRKIS
-141 LNPTS
+141 LKRTS

-201 EKVAKGEII
+201 EKVGKGEAI
-210 AQLDTSQTQAQK
+210 AQLGTSQTQAQK
-222 AVLIA
+222 SVLIA
-227 QKERAIATLKEL
+227 LKERAIATLKEL

-253 SLAQELAK
+253 SLEQEKATLK
-261 LQELQT
+261 ELQT
-267 GPRIEVIAATQASL
+267 GPRVEVIAATQASL
-281 AQELAKLQELQT
+281 AQEKAKLQELQTGPRVEVIAATRASLEQEKAKLQELQT
-293 GTRTEDIEAARSAVL
+293 GTRIEDIQAARSVVL

-338 DEASTETDT
+338 DVASTETDT
-347 LNARLKKGRSELEK
+347 LNARLKRGRSELEK

-386 ELVTGTRRE
+386 ELIVGTR
-395 QIEAQKARVRQ
+395 
-406 VESQLDELMAGTRRE
+406 SE

-434 SQLDELMAGTRSEQ
+434 SQLDELIAGTRSEQ
-448 IEAQKAEVKQF
+448 IEAQKAEVQRF

-487 LDEGVVVNATQT
+487 LDEGVVVNATQA

-516 PTQASRLKIGS
+516 PTQASRLRIGS
-527 LEKVKVA
+527 LEEVRVA
-534 QKILS
+534 QKTLS
-539 VQVLSILPEVDSMT
+539 AQVLSILPEVDSMT

-587 PTSALVWGERGL
+587 PTSALVWGKRGL
-599 LACFALVSPKKSDL
+599 LACFALVSPQKSDL
-613 DLPPLTYQTEKRMVE
+613 AIPPLTYQTEKRMVE

-649 VTTGTNQLAPGQLVR
+649 VTTGTNQLVPGQLVR
-664 YRFFGQEKH
+664 YRFFGQEKDQ

>member
-1 MGILR
+1 MMEKKLLDSKPHQTNGTV
-6 CLSGS
+6 
-11 RLGLYPE
+11 E
-18 TLNLGRDTHLVLS
+18 T
-31 RSKAE
+31 
-36 VRRRCGK
+36 
-43 LFWPFKGSCDKLTRH
+43 
-58 KFHNLC
+58 
-64 YTIIMVRKIP
+64 
-74 PRDSESHE
+74 
-82 TNDQREILTDEIET
+82 LTDEIGT
-96 LPIQSETAL
+96 VAIQSEMAL
-105 FKSFG
+105 FKPFG

-116 WVSLLAIISATTFGS
+116 WVSLLVVILATTFGS
-131 LKFLIDQKTS
+131 LKFLINRKIS
-141 LNPTS
+141 LKRTS
-146 ESSLTNI
+146 ESSLANI

-193 KSIYIEEG
+193 KFIYVEEG
-201 EKVAKGEII
+201 KKVGKGEAI

-222 AVLIA
+222 SVLIA

-253 SLAQELAK
+253 SLEQEKATLK
-261 LQELQT
+261 ELQT
-267 GPRIEVIAATQASL
+267 GPRVEVIAATQASL
-281 AQELAKLQELQT
+281 AQEKAKLQELQAGPRIEVIAATRASLEQEKAKLQELQT
-293 GTRTEDIEAARSAVL
+293 GTRIEDIQAARSVVL

-338 DEASTETDT
+338 DVASTETDT
-347 LNARLKKGRSELEK
+347 LNARLKRGRSELEK

-386 ELVTGTRRE
+386 EL
-395 QIEAQKARVRQ
+395 I
-406 VESQLDELMAGTRRE
+406 
-421 QIEAQKARVRQVQ
+421 
-434 SQLDELMAGTRSEQ
+434 AGTRSEQ
-448 IEAQKAEVKQF
+448 IEAQKAEVKRF

-487 LDEGVVVNATQT
+487 LDEGVVVNATQA

-516 PTQASRLKIGS
+516 PTQASRLRIGS
-527 LEKVKVA
+527 LEEVRVA
-534 QKILS
+534 QKTLS
-539 VQVLSILPEVDSMT
+539 AQVLSILPEVDSMT

-599 LACFALVSPKKSDL
+599 LACFALVSPQKSDL
-613 DLPPLTYQTEKRMVE
+613 VIPPLTYQTEKRMVE
-628 VLHTQGDRS
+628 VLHTEGDRS

-649 VTTGTNQLAPGQLVR
+649 VTTGTNQLVPGQLVR
-664 YRFFGQEKH
+664 YRFFGQEKNQ

>member
-1 MGILR
+1 MKQKKLLDSKSDQTNGTV
-6 CLSGS
+6 
-11 RLGLYPE
+11 E
-18 TLNLGRDTHLVLS
+18 TLT
-31 RSKAE
+31 
-36 VRRRCGK
+36 
-43 LFWPFKGSCDKLTRH
+43 DK
-58 KFHNLC
+58 
-64 YTIIMVRKIP
+64 
-74 PRDSESHE
+74 
-82 TNDQREILTDEIET
+82 IEAVS
-96 LPIQSETAL
+96 IQSETAL
-105 FKSFG
+105 FKSKG
-110 KKKKLI
+110 KKKKLT
-116 WVSLLAIISATTFGS
+116 WLSLLVVILATTFGS
-131 LKFLIDQKTS
+131 LKFLIYRKTS
-141 LNPTS
+141 LKRTS
-146 ESSLTNI
+146 ESSLANI

-201 EKVAKGEII
+201 EKVGKGEAI

-222 AVLIA
+222 SVLIA

-253 SLAQELAK
+253 SLEQEKATLKELQTGPRVEVIAATQASLAQEKAK

-267 GPRIEVIAATQASL
+267 GPRIEVIAATRASL
-281 AQELAKLQELQT
+281 EQEKAKLQELQT
-293 GTRTEDIEAARSAVL
+293 GTRIEDIQAARSVVL

-338 DEASTETDT
+338 DVASTETDT
-347 LNARLKKGRSELEK
+347 LNARLKRGRSELEK

-386 ELVTGTRRE
+386 EL
-395 QIEAQKARVRQ
+395 I
-406 VESQLDELMAGTRRE
+406 AGTRP
-421 QIEAQKARVRQVQ
+421 
-434 SQLDELMAGTRSEQ
+434 EQ
-448 IEAQKAEVKQF
+448 IEAQKAEVKRF

-487 LDEGVVVNATQT
+487 LDEGVVVNATQA

-516 PTQASRLKIGS
+516 PTQASRLRIGS
-527 LEKVKVA
+527 LEEVRVA
-534 QKILS
+534 QKTLS
-539 VQVLSILPEVDSMT
+539 AQVLSILPEVDSMT

-599 LACFALVSPKKSDL
+599 LACFALVSPQKSDL
-613 DLPPLTYQTEKRMVE
+613 VIPPLTYQTEKRMVE

-649 VTTGTNQLAPGQLVR
+649 VTTGTNQLVPGQLVR
-664 YRFFGQEKH
+664 YRFFGQEKNQ

>member
-1 MGILR
+1 MMEKKLLDSKPHKKNGTV
-6 CLSGS
+6 
-11 RLGLYPE
+11 E
-18 TLNLGRDTHLVLS
+18 T
-31 RSKAE
+31 
-36 VRRRCGK
+36 
-43 LFWPFKGSCDKLTRH
+43 
-58 KFHNLC
+58 
-64 YTIIMVRKIP
+64 
-74 PRDSESHE
+74 
-82 TNDQREILTDEIET
+82 LTDEIGT
-96 LPIQSETAL
+96 VPIQSEMAL
-105 FKSFG
+105 FKPFG

-116 WVSLLAIISATTFGS
+116 WVSLLVVILATTFGS
-131 LKFLIDQKTS
+131 LKFLINRKIS
-141 LNPTS
+141 LKRTS

-193 KSIYIEEG
+193 KFIYVEEG
-201 EKVAKGEII
+201 KKVGKGEAI

-222 AVLIA
+222 SVLIA

-253 SLAQELAK
+253 SLEQEKATLKELQTGPRVEVIAATQASLAQEKAK

-267 GPRIEVIAATQASL
+267 GPRIEVIAATRASL
-281 AQELAKLQELQT
+281 EQEKAKLQELQT
-293 GTRTEDIEAARSAVL
+293 GTRIEDIQAARSVVL

-338 DEASTETDT
+338 DVASTETDT
-347 LNARLKKGRSELEK
+347 LNARLKRGRSELEK

-386 ELVTGTRRE
+386 EL
-395 QIEAQKARVRQ
+395 I
-406 VESQLDELMAGTRRE
+406 
-421 QIEAQKARVRQVQ
+421 
-434 SQLDELMAGTRSEQ
+434 AGTRSEQ
-448 IEAQKAEVKQF
+448 IEAQKAEVKRF

-487 LDEGVVVNATQT
+487 LDEGVVVNATQA

-516 PTQASRLKIGS
+516 PTQASRLRIGS
-527 LEKVKVA
+527 LEEVRVA
-534 QKILS
+534 QKTLS
-539 VQVLSILPEVDSMT
+539 AQVLSILPEVDSMT

-599 LACFALVSPKKSDL
+599 LACFALVSPQKSDL
-613 DLPPLTYQTEKRMVE
+613 VIPPLTYQTEKRMVE
-628 VLHTQGDRS
+628 VLHTEGDRS

-649 VTTGTNQLAPGQLVR
+649 VTTGTNQLVPGQLVR
-664 YRFFGQEKH
+664 YRFFGQEKNQ

>member
-1 MGILR
+1 MMEKKLLDSKPHKKNGTV
-6 CLSGS
+6 
-11 RLGLYPE
+11 E
-18 TLNLGRDTHLVLS
+18 T
-31 RSKAE
+31 
-36 VRRRCGK
+36 
-43 LFWPFKGSCDKLTRH
+43 
-58 KFHNLC
+58 
-64 YTIIMVRKIP
+64 
-74 PRDSESHE
+74 
-82 TNDQREILTDEIET
+82 LTDEIGT
-96 LPIQSETAL
+96 VPIQSEMAL
-105 FKSFG
+105 FKPFG

-116 WVSLLAIISATTFGS
+116 WVSLLVVILATTFGS
-131 LKFLIDQKTS
+131 LKFLINRKIS
-141 LNPTS
+141 LKRTS

-201 EKVAKGEII
+201 EKVGKGEAI

-222 AVLIA
+222 SVLIA

-253 SLAQELAK
+253 SLEQEKATLKELQTGPRVEVIAATQASLAQEKAK

-267 GPRIEVIAATQASL
+267 GPRIEVIAATRASL
-281 AQELAKLQELQT
+281 EQEKAKLQELQT
-293 GTRTEDIEAARSAVL
+293 GTRIEDIQAARSVVL

-338 DEASTETDT
+338 DVASTETDT
-347 LNARLKKGRSELEK
+347 LNARLKRGRSELEK

-386 ELVTGTRRE
+386 EL
-395 QIEAQKARVRQ
+395 I
-406 VESQLDELMAGTRRE
+406 
-421 QIEAQKARVRQVQ
+421 
-434 SQLDELMAGTRSEQ
+434 AGTRSEQ
-448 IEAQKAEVKQF
+448 IEAQKAEVKRF

-487 LDEGVVVNATQT
+487 LDEGVVVNATQA

-516 PTQASRLKIGS
+516 PTQASRLRIGS
-527 LEKVKVA
+527 LEEVRVA
-534 QKILS
+534 QKTLS
-539 VQVLSILPEVDSMT
+539 AQVLSILPEVDSMT

-599 LACFALVSPKKSDL
+599 LACFALVSPQKSDL
-613 DLPPLTYQTEKRMVE
+613 VIPPLTYQTEKRMVE
-628 VLHTQGDRS
+628 VLHTEGDRS

-649 VTTGTNQLAPGQLVR
+649 VTTGTNQLVPGQLVR
-664 YRFFGQEKH
+664 YRFFGQEKNQ